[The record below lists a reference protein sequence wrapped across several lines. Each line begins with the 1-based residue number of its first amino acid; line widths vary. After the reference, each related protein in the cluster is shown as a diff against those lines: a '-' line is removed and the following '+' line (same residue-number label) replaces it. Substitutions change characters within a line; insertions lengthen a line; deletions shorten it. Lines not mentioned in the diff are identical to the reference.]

1 MSNTVLADLQIVPR
15 STVDQNSLPLN
26 AFSVD
31 VEEWF
36 QVGAFETTLN
46 REDWPHLESR
56 VEHQTLK
63 ILKILEESSVS
74 ATFFCLG
81 WVAERHPAL
90 LRSISDAGHEIGS
103 HGMDH
108 RRIFALTA
116 QDFDQDIRRTKGLL
130 EDTSGSRVKGYR
142 APSFSMNSDTWS
154 YYQLLEKAGYLYSSS
169 VVPAK
174 TDHYGMKGLP
184 RVPFYPIS
192 DSNFIEVP
200 MTVAQIG
207 AKTLPS
213 SGGGYFRLLPQ
224 FFSRFLMKKA
234 YAQTGIGTIFYMH
247 PWEIDPDQPF
257 VREAPLVSRIRH
269 YSFQAR
275 MAGKISKLLTEGQFT
290 RIDRLLVDQFSVEI

>member
-1 MSNTVLADLQIVPR
+1 MSNTVLDGLQLVPCG
-15 STVDQNSLPLN
+15 TADQNSQPLN

-36 QVGAFETTLN
+36 QVGAFEKTLR
-46 REDWPHLESR
+46 REDWPDLESR
-56 VEHQTLK
+56 VELQTNK
-63 ILKILEESSVS
+63 ILKVLDECSVS

-90 LRSISDAGHEIGS
+90 LRSIADAGHEIGC

-108 RRIFALTA
+108 RRIFELSADAFEL
-116 QDFDQDIRRTKGLL
+116 DVRRAKGLL
-130 EDTSGSRVKGYR
+130 EDTSGSRVIGYR
-142 APSFSMNSDTWS
+142 APSFSMNSETWT
-154 YYQLLEKAGYLYSSS
+154 YYQLLEKAGFMYSSS

-192 DSNFIEVP
+192 NSGFVEVP
-200 MTVAQIG
+200 MTVAQVGGTTIP
-207 AKTLPS
+207 A
-213 SGGGYFRLLPQ
+213 SGGGYYRLLPQ
-224 FFSRFLMKKA
+224 FLSRYLMNKA

-257 VREAPLVSRIRH
+257 VRAAPLVSRLRH
-269 YSFQAR
+269 YSFQSQ
-275 MAGKISKLLTEGQFT
+275 MVEKVSKLLTSGKFT
-290 RIDRLLVDQFSVEI
+290 RIDRLLVDQFSVGI